1 MDGFER
7 GVIRR
12 ISVEIEYPD
21 GSITATEIPFP
32 AEVSEIAFDESAV
45 IATDLCA
52 FNVSESDWR
61 AKSRVDGPHRFR
73 RRRDPARRTQRQ
85 PELISNHLS
94 NR

>member
-7 GVIRR
+7 GVVTR

-21 GSITATEIPFP
+21 GSVEITEISDPGH
-32 AEVSEIAFDESAV
+32 VSAVVFDESAV

-61 AKSRVDGPHRFR
+61 ANPAMMVHTDAGAAGIPLGAHNDR
-73 RRRDPARRTQRQ
+73 R
-85 PELISNHLS
+85 N
-94 NR
+94 